1 MAVPRLTS
9 PPVRFLSLTAVV
21 ALAVG
26 LSASSAQA
34 APATP
39 AASPPNS
46 SAALTQMRT
55 LYQQFATLSESYQEA
70 EVTLGTRQRDAAAA
84 TQRAHAAA
92 VRAES
97 HRGRI
102 RNLVRSQARSDPFG
116 TFGAMLSSDSPGQF
130 AARVSLIDA
139 VSSRRAAAVAE
150 AAKASTAAASA
161 ANRAETAVAAADK
174 LARELR
180 AQRVDL
186 KRRADRAAALFHRL
200 SAAERQALTEAQTS
214 AAAARASRSSQRTA
228 SPSMAPPSMAPP
240 STAPPSTAP
249 PSTAPPSTAPPATT
263 PPSTPPPSTT
273 PPPVSSRASVAVQTA
288 RAQIGDPYVW
298 GATGPDAFDCS
309 GLTSYS
315 WKAAGVILPRTSRE
329 QYAAGV
335 KVARSALQPGDL
347 VYFGSP
353 IYHVAIYIGN
363 NTMISAP
370 QPGDVVKYQ
379 SLDAFSDYAG
389 ATRPG

>member
-1 MAVPRLTS
+1 VAVPRLTS
-9 PPVRFLSLTAVV
+9 PPLRFLSVTAVV

-39 AASPPNS
+39 AGSPPTS
-46 SAALTQMRT
+46 SAALAQMRT

-70 EVTLGTRQRDAAAA
+70 EVTLGTRQREAAAA
-84 TQRAHAAA
+84 TKRAHTAAI
-92 VRAES
+92 RAEG
-97 HRGRI
+97 HRGRV
-102 RNLVRSQARSDPFG
+102 RHLVRSEARSEPFG
-116 TFGAMLSSDSPGQF
+116 TLGAMLSSDSPGEF
-130 AARVSLIDA
+130 AARVGLIDA

-150 AAKASTAAASA
+150 AAKASAAAAGA
-161 ANRAETAVAAADK
+161 ASRAETAVAAADK
-174 LARELR
+174 LARDLR
-180 AQRVDL
+180 AQRADL
-186 KRRADRAAALFHRL
+186 KQRADRAAALFHRL
-200 SAAERQALTEAQTS
+200 SIAERQALTEAQTPD
-214 AAAARASRSSQRTA
+214 AAARASRSSQRTT
-228 SPSMAPPSMAPP
+228 PP

-249 PSTAPPSTAPPATT
+249 PSTAPPSTAPPPSTT
-263 PPSTPPPSTT
+263 PPSTAPPPTT
-273 PPPVSSRASVAVQTA
+273 PPPAVSSRASVAVQTA

-309 GLTSYS
+309 GLTSYA

-329 QYAAGV
+329 QYAAGA
-335 KVARSALQPGDL
+335 KVARSALRPGDL

-353 IYHVAIYIGN
+353 IYHVALYIGN

-379 SLDAFSDYAG
+379 SLDAFTDYAG